1 MTLGGFGVAGD
12 EQNGSACIPVFKWT
26 GAYAGFFQ
34 GDSLYDRF
42 GRYLGWRE
50 ADGRVWKHDGSL
62 LGRVMA
68 EHYLARDQ
76 RALPE
81 RRTPQV
87 PPVPASPPLPS
98 PPRPHPIPWLGCRDP
113 LEDLLRMPALGELI
127 GRWRSPSESLTFSEA
142 GDFQWAAAD
151 ATGTASGRWELR
163 GQELWLHWE
172 GVEEPER
179 RYRIIEFTGDSLLLR
194 WLRVAGRSLPFRLQR
209 EHLPSPLPPDVA
221 DESQTA

>member
-1 MTLGGFGVAGD
+1 MKLGGCGVTGD
-12 EQNGSACIPVFKWT
+12 EQRGNQCVPVFKWT

-34 GDSLYDRF
+34 GDTLYDRF

-50 ADGRVWKHDGSL
+50 ADGRVWKYDGSL

-76 RALPE
+76 RAMPE
-81 RRTPQV
+81 RRIPQV

-98 PPRPHPIPWLGCRDP
+98 PPQAMHSPWLGCQDP
-113 LEDLLRMPALGELI
+113 LENLLRMPASGELI
-127 GRWRSPSESLTFSEA
+127 GRWRSPSESLTFSET
-142 GDFQWAAAD
+142 GDFQWATADTAA
-151 ATGTASGRWELR
+151 AALGQWTLR

-179 RYRIIEFTGDSLLLR
+179 RYWIIEFTGDSLLLR
-194 WLRVAGRSLPFRLQR
+194 WLREAGRSLPFRLQR
-209 EHLPSPLPPDVA
+209 ENLPPTLPPDVA
-221 DESQTA
+221 DEPETA